1 MKTFKQKLISYVKYG
16 AAGILL
22 LFVALS
28 TYFTTDEGFM
38 YFVQN
43 TMTGNTEVIAK
54 AGVHLKLP
62 FFTKVTAYKQV
73 ATIDATITGAN
84 FTRDLDP
91 ISVTFA
97 DTYDAEVP
105 ATFRYRLPT
114 NESQFRTLHKEFRSY
129 DNLVDALLVNN
140 SINVATVTATQY
152 TGEEFIQ
159 GGVNSYKA
167 QMEDQLRNGLYVTD
181 RKQVTVE
188 DSGYAPVS
196 STNSNSR
203 KVETLER
210 LVMKNIVR
218 LNADGSP
225 QRLANPLAEYGIAV
239 SQVTIGKPMAGPAL
253 DTLLVEKRRLVG
265 EKISFNQAIDTNKTK
280 AEAATQEREIE
291 KQKAIQESQKIK
303 ELAIIAEQQNVA
315 VEQERA
321 LKELVAQQKEKDV
334 AVIQKEKELAIAEAN
349 RGIQEAAA
357 QAAKFEAEA
366 ILAKGLAEAQVDAAK
381 LQAKQGASDIYM
393 AEIQR
398 DIANVMYPALS
409 GVTIDMPDFYSTSG
423 GEDGTKALNSLDVFT
438 TLGSL
443 DMIQNRTATV
453 KPVTELTK

>member
-1 MKTFKQKLISYVKYG
+1 MKTFEQKLKSYIKYG
-16 AAGILL
+16 AAAVAM
-22 LFVALS
+22 LFVVLS

-43 TMTGNTEVIAK
+43 TMTGNTEVVAK
-54 AGVHLKLP
+54 AGVHLKMP

-114 NESQFRTLHKEFRSY
+114 NEAQFRTLHKEFRSY

-225 QRLANPLAEYGIAV
+225 QRLANPLAEYGITV
-239 SQVTIGKPMAGPAL
+239 SQVTIGKPIAGLAL

-291 KQKAIQESQKIK
+291 KQKAIQESQKLK

-315 VEQERA
+315 VEKERA

-349 RGIQEAAA
+349 RGIQQAAA

-381 LQAKQGASDIYM
+381 LQAKQGASGIYIAELN
-393 AEIQR
+393 AEIAK
-398 DIANVMYPALS
+398 IMYPALAN
-409 GVTIDMPDFYSTSG
+409 TNITMPLYYAG
-423 GEDGTKALNSLDVFT
+423 GEGSTAPTSLDVFT
-438 TLGSL
+438 TLGSMNAL
-443 DMIQNRTATV
+443 RDAQNQSIT
-453 KPVTELTK
+453 TK